1 MRDRKKEKDQV
12 WNFRKLR
19 MLQTLARTLSN
30 YQVIFYIPHG
40 NELISHADH
49 GSVA

>member
-1 MRDRKKEKDQV
+1 MREKENDQV